1 MFGKNYLGSSGLLA
15 VAAPLVAPRG
25 RARVGGGARAVGLR
39 RGGGGRGGS
48 TTLDRGALLHEG
60 FA

>member
-15 VAAPLVAPRG
+15 VATPLVAPRG

-39 RGGGGRGGS
+39 RGGG
-48 TTLDRGALLHEG
+48 
-60 FA
+60 